1 MNTDSFSVLVK
12 TENIYQYIAIDVEKG
27 YYKKKIKKN
36 IMIKKPIFQ
45 IFKKGKKQRSLR
57 LTQSE

>member
-12 TENIYQYIAIDVEKG
+12 TENIYQYIAIDFEKG

-36 IMIKKPIFQ
+36 IIIKKANISN
-45 IFKKGKKQRSLR
+45 I
-57 LTQSE
+57 